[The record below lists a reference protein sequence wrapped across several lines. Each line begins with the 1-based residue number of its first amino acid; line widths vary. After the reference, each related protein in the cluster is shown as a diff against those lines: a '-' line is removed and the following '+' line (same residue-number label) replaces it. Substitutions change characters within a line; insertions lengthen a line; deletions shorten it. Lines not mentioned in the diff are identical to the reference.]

1 MESRAKILGHAGH
14 QMLVPL
20 PLGALA
26 LSVVMDACYTVTGN
40 HQHALTARRALD
52 FGLAGAAVAVPF
64 GVVDFLAI
72 PSGTRAKRV
81 GVGHAVGNLV
91 MLGLFA
97 TSRLLRRGDPGCAAA
112 RGLSAAAFVASGV
125 AAWLG
130 GELVS
135 RHAIGISEGSGLN
148 APGTLS
154 HPAALEPQRTR
165 DWGVLSGGADTVT
178 ESPGGSA
185 PSGSV

>member
-40 HQHALTARRALD
+40 QQHARVARQALD
-52 FGLAGAAVAVPF
+52 FGLLGAAVAVPF

-72 PSGTRAKRV
+72 PPGTRAKRV

-97 TSRLLRRGDPGCAAA
+97 TSRLLRRGDPECAAA
-112 RGLSAAAFVASGV
+112 RGLSAAAFLASGV

-135 RHAIGISEGSGLN
+135 RHAIGISDDNGPNVPSS
-148 APGTLS
+148 LS
-154 HPAALEPQRTR
+154 HLPARKPELTR
-165 DWGVLSGGADTVT
+165 DWGAANGDDTPAEIRGGNAST
-178 ESPGGSA
+178 
-185 PSGSV
+185 GSV